1 MSATVRRSSPLVVAA
16 TAGSTI
22 RSIAVVRHILTAQRR
37 INMAA
42 LLAAIPWPIGRRMR
56 GRIRVNRVD
65 DNRPARRIVGMET
78 DNSPAIEELE
88 IDNSRVIEATVVG
101 NKRARRTG
109 EEGQEEEGEGPIEWA
124 TDKFLT
130 LLADRIR
137 APSEALLAG

>member
-1 MSATVRRSSPLVVAA
+1 MSATVRRSNRLAVAA

-22 RSIAVVRHILTAQRR
+22 RNIAVVRHIRTAQRR

-42 LLAAIPWPIGRRMR
+42 LLAAIPWPIGKRMR

-101 NKRARRTG
+101 NKRARRNG
-109 EEGQEEEGEGPIEWA
+109 EEGVGQEGVGPIEWA

-137 APSEALLAG
+137 APSAELLAG